1 MPKFDYRVFPTDDSA
16 VKTGSVEWDAE
27 PGFDAI
33 NKLVQPLIGGGHIE
47 HVAVLHDG
55 QRRDMFVDEEGR
67 LKGMKRNERATAIYR
82 TAWLSRNPGADAEQ
96 LPHIAGP
103 AVLFTRR
110 VWF

>member
-1 MPKFDYRVFPTDDSA
+1 MPTFDYRVIPVGDSA
-16 VKTGSVEWDAE
+16 VKTGSIEWPAE

-47 HVAVLHDG
+47 HVTVLHEG
-55 QRRDMFVDEEGR
+55 QRRDMIVDEEGR
-67 LKGMKRNERATAIYR
+67 LKGMLRNERATAIYR
-82 TAWLSRNPGADAEQ
+82 TAWMLRNPGKDADE

-110 VWF
+110 CWF